1 MKRLFDFICSVMLLM
16 LIALPLLLVS
26 LLIKLTM
33 PGPIFFIQERV
44 GQYGKLFRLIK
55 FRTMKVA
62 DGKTKGSFD
71 AGDSS
76 RVTPVGSFLRKTK
89 IDELPQ
95 LLNVLIGDMS
105 LVGPRPEVKIWTD
118 VYPEQWAIVHKV
130 RPGITDEASI
140 TFRNE
145 EVILKNAQNP
155 TDTYRNQILPQKLAL
170 YIQYVHNQSF
180 LGDCKILIR
189 TLGHVLFK

>member
-1 MKRLFDFICSVMLLM
+1 MKRLFDFICSVMLLI
-16 LIALPLLLVS
+16 LIALPLLMVS
-26 LLIKLTM
+26 FLIKLTT
-33 PGPIFFIQERV
+33 PGPIFFVQDRV
-44 GQYGKLFRLIK
+44 GKNGKLFKLIK

-76 RVTPVGSFLRKTK
+76 RITPVGNFLRKTK

-95 LLNVLIGDMS
+95 LLNVIKGDMS
-105 LVGPRPEVKIWTD
+105 LVGPRPEVKMWTE
-118 VYPEQWAIVHKV
+118 VYPEKWAIVHKV
-130 RPGITDEASI
+130 KPGITDEASI

-155 TDTYRNQILPQKLAL
+155 TETYKNQILPQKLAL
-170 YIQYVHNQSF
+170 YIQYVQNQSL
-180 LGDCKILIR
+180 LGDLKILIR
-189 TLGHVLFK
+189 TFGHVLFK

>member
-1 MKRLFDFICSVMLLM
+1 MLLI

-26 LLIKLTM
+26 FLIKLTM
-33 PGPIFFIQERV
+33 PGPIFFVQDRV
-44 GQYGKLFRLIK
+44 GKNGKLFKLIK

-76 RVTPVGSFLRKTK
+76 RITLVGNFLRKTK

-95 LLNVLIGDMS
+95 LLNVIKGDMS

-118 VYPEQWAIVHKV
+118 VYPEQWEIVHKV

-155 TDTYRNQILPQKLAL
+155 TETYKNQILPQKLAL
-170 YIQYVHNQSF
+170 YIQYVQNQSF
-180 LGDCKILIR
+180 LGDLKILIR
-189 TLGHVLFK
+189 TFGHVLFK

>member
-1 MKRLFDFICSVMLLM
+1 MKRLFDFICSVMLLI

-26 LLIKLTM
+26 FLIKLTM
-33 PGPIFFIQERV
+33 PGPIFFVQDRV
-44 GQYGKLFRLIK
+44 GKNGKLFKLIK

-76 RVTPVGSFLRKTK
+76 RITLVGNFLRKTK

-95 LLNVLIGDMS
+95 LLNVIKGDMS

-118 VYPEQWAIVHKV
+118 VYPEQWEIVHKV

-155 TDTYRNQILPQKLAL
+155 TETYKNQILPQKLAL
-170 YIQYVHNQSF
+170 YIQYVQNQSF
-180 LGDCKILIR
+180 LGDLKILIR
-189 TLGHVLFK
+189 TFGHVLFK

>member
-44 GQYGKLFRLIK
+44 GRNGKLFRLIK
-55 FRTMKVA
+55 FRTMRVA

-76 RVTPVGSFLRKTK
+76 RVTPVGNFLRKTK

>member
-1 MKRLFDFICSVMLLM
+1 MKRLFDFICTVMLLF

-26 LLIKLTM
+26 FLIKLTM
-33 PGPIFFIQERV
+33 PGPIFFVQERV
-44 GQYGKLFRLIK
+44 GKNGKLFKLIK

-62 DGKTKGSFD
+62 DGKSKGSFD
-71 AGDSS
+71 AGDTS
-76 RVTPVGSFLRKTK
+76 RITPIGNFLRKTK

-95 LLNVLIGDMS
+95 LLNVIKGDMS

-145 EVILKNAQNP
+145 EIILKNSKNP
-155 TDTYRNQILPQKLAL
+155 IDTYRNQILPQKLAL
-170 YIQYVHNQSF
+170 YIQYVHNQSL
-180 LGDCKILIR
+180 LGDLKILVR
-189 TLGHVLFK
+189 TIGHVLFK